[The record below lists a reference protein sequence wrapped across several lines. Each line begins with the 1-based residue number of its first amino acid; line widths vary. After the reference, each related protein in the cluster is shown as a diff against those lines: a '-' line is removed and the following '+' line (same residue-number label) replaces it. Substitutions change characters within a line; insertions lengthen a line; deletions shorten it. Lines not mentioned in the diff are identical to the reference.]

1 MKRIIIAVAIICALG
16 VFLYWQGGKDT
27 RQSARETT
35 ITREKDIS
43 DAVKD
48 SDAAPSWRDQLRDRN
63 K

>member
-48 SDAAPSWRDQLRDRN
+48 SDAAPSWRDILRNRH

>member
-1 MKRIIIAVAIICALG
+1 MKRVVIAVAIICALG

-48 SDAAPSWRDQLRDRN
+48 SDAAPSWRDQLRNRN

>member
-1 MKRIIIAVAIICALG
+1 MKRIIIAVAITCALG

>member
-43 DAVKD
+43 DAIKD
-48 SDAAPSWRDQLRDRN
+48 SDAAPSWRDELLERN

>member
-35 ITREKDIS
+35 ITREKDIG
-43 DAVKD
+43 DAIKD
-48 SDAAPSWRDQLRDRN
+48 SYAAPSWRDELHERN